1 MYIGS
6 WDDSD
11 TVTFYVLTKGVNG
24 AVIDADAVPAY
35 RIYEDETATPIY
47 TGNMAKLD
55 DSNTVGLYSE
65 RLQVLMTKGKSYTIH
80 ISYAISSVA
89 YAEIQTIQMSASA
102 DLRYINGAATDGYNA
117 TLSLKSLMVVN
128 DAGDAVYVQSQ
139 GGNGNGISVGGHGS
153 GHGVFGYG
161 GAGGGCGS
169 YLVGGDGGLSGTLAG
184 CGLKLQGSVTANAGA
199 GASGSNEGAGLSIIS
214 ISQIA
219 PAVHIEG
226 KQSTFGSGIYVVTA
240 GNGIGFLVNGSGGG
254 SAVDLRG
261 GTMSGAAFICRA
273 GVGSDG
279 DGATFIGDGD
289 GSGVEMVNTDPTG
302 MALMLQDSVSG
313 VNFKNVFMTEA
324 TNVDSIYSTT
334 NTTLS
339 ELSAGKPSDTP
350 TLSQLLMFLY
360 MQQKNKITTT
370 LTLQKLY
377 AANGTTEI
385 CKNALDDNGTTFT
398 RSPSVAP

>member
-11 TVTFYVLTKGVNG
+11 TITFSVLTKGANG
-24 AVIDADAVPAY
+24 AVADADAVPAY
-35 RIYEDETATPIY
+35 RIYEDETATPIH

-55 DSNTVGLYSE
+55 DSNTLGLYSE
-65 RLQVLMTKGKSYTIH
+65 RIQIALVKGKSYSIYV
-80 ISYAISSVA
+80 SYAISAVA
-89 YAEIQTIQMSASA
+89 YGELHNIQMSAAA
-102 DLRYINGAATDGYNA
+102 DLRHINGAATDGYNA

-139 GGNGNGISVGGHGS
+139 GGNGHGISAGGHGT

-161 GAGGGCGS
+161 GATAGCGA
-169 YLVGGDGGLSGTLAG
+169 YLVGGDGGISGSLAG

-226 KQSTFGSGIYVVTA
+226 KQSTFGSGIYIITA
-240 GNGIGFLVNGSGGG
+240 GNGIGCLVNGSGGG

-261 GTMSGAAFICRA
+261 GLLSDAAFICRA

-279 DGATFIGDGD
+279 DGAKFIGDGD
-289 GSGVEMVNTDPTG
+289 GSGVEMTNTDPTG
-302 MALMLQDSVSG
+302 MALMLEDSVGG
-313 VNFKNVFMTEA
+313 VNFKNVFITEA
-324 TNVDSIYSTT
+324 SRVDSVYSTT
-334 NTTLS
+334 NSTLS

>member
-11 TVTFYVLTKGVNG
+11 TITFYILTKGVNG

-35 RIYEDETATPIY
+35 RIYEDETATPIHV
-47 TGNMAKLD
+47 GSMAKLD
-55 DSNTVGLYSE
+55 DSNTIGLYSE

-89 YAEIQTIQMSASA
+89 YAEIQTIQMSAAA
-102 DLRYINGAATDGYNA
+102 DLRHIEGNATDGYNA

-128 DAGDAVYVQSQ
+128 DAGDAVYIQSQ
-139 GGNGNGISVGGHGS
+139 GNLGRGLYVAGNGGSAGAEIVGGIGGDGMIIKSGGENGFGLKVLGTGYGYGARILGGTQASYGLCCEAGVGSNGDGAAFYGDGNGNGMRISNINAS
-153 GHGVFGYG
+153 GV
-161 GAGGGCGS
+161 S
-169 YLVGGDGGLSGTLAG
+169 LLLQDLAG
-184 CGLKLQGSVTANAGA
+184 
-199 GASGSNEGAGLSIIS
+199 SI
-214 ISQIA
+214 
-219 PAVHIEG
+219 
-226 KQSTFGSGIYVVTA
+226 
-240 GNGIGFLVNGSGGG
+240 
-254 SAVDLRG
+254 
-261 GTMSGAAFICRA
+261 
-273 GVGSDG
+273 
-279 DGATFIGDGD
+279 
-289 GSGVEMVNTDPTG
+289 
-302 MALMLQDSVSG
+302 
-313 VNFKNVFMTEA
+313 NFKETFTAEQLQIG
-324 TNVDSIYSTT
+324 SIYSTT
-334 NTTLS
+334 TSALS